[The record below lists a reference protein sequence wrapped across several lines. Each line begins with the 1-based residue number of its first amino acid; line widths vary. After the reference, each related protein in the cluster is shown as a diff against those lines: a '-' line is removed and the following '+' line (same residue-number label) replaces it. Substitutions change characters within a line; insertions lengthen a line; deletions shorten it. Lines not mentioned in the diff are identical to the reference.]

1 MSATM
6 TPLSRPTKIAKP
18 TKGAPPT
25 DTDTSTNL
33 QKASDSG
40 KVQLPVQVTP
50 DVRRSFK
57 AYAAERDISM
67 SDLFVRMWDDY
78 RARNA

>member
-1 MSATM
+1 MSSATI
-6 TPLSRPTKIAKP
+6 TPLARPAKTS
-18 TKGAPPT
+18 TKGAPPSE
-25 DTDTSTNL
+25 TDTSTNI
-33 QKASDSG
+33 QKAPSG
-40 KVQLPVQVTP
+40 AKVQLPLQVP
-50 DVRRSFK
+50 PELRRSFK